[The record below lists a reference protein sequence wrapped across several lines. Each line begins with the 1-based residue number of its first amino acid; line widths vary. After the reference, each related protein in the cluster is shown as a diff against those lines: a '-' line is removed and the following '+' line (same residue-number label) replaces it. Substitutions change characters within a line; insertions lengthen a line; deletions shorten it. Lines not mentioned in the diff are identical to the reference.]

1 MAFEPTAFSIAESKS
16 VGPEAS
22 RLEWS
27 RWARCQSSVSL
38 ALVPPLPGIYALA
51 EEVIS
56 EGESP
61 LVGNKRMIA
70 VFEVDAA
77 DDLARSLHG
86 LFSPAS
92 TLRPRL
98 LAGRCFVRYAVVPV
112 RTQRDAAATALR
124 NWLAAT
130 SEAASAVA
138 EGFIAAPPSSTH
150 QEDRDDGTIK
160 SSPPLPEGF

>member
-1 MAFEPTAFSIAESKS
+1 MAFEPTAFTTVDGKSINPDA
-16 VGPEAS
+16 A

-70 VFEVDAA
+70 VFDVDAS
-77 DDLARSLHG
+77 DDLAHDLHG

-92 TLRPRL
+92 TLRARL
-98 LAGRCFVRYAVVPV
+98 EAGRCFVRYAVVPV
-112 RTQRDAAATALR
+112 RTQREAAAHALR
-124 NWLAAT
+124 NWLAST
-130 SEAASAVA
+130 SEAASAVSD
-138 EGFIAAPPSSTH
+138 GFTASSPSSTH
-150 QEDRDDGTIK
+150 QEDKDQAIGK
-160 SSPPLPEGF
+160 PKFPEGF

>member
-1 MAFEPTAFSIAESKS
+1 MAFEPTAFTTLDGKS
-16 VGPEAS
+16 VAPDTS

-77 DDLARSLHG
+77 DDLARTLHG
-86 LFSPAS
+86 LFAPAS
-92 TLRPRL
+92 PLRARL
-98 LAGRCFVRYAVVPV
+98 EAGRCFVRYAVVPV

-124 NWLAAT
+124 NWLAST
-130 SEAASAVA
+130 SEAASAVSDA
-138 EGFIAAPPSSTH
+138 FTAAQPSTTH
-150 QEDRDDGTIK
+150 QEDKDQNIGK
-160 SSPPLPEGF
+160 PLFPEGF